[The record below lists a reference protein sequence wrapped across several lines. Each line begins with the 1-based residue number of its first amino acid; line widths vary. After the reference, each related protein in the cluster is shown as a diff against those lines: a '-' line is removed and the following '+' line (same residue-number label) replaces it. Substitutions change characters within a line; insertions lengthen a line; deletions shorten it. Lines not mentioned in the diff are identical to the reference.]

1 MKNKSTPSQ
10 YKHADEPVVIKW
22 KTFKDGR
29 RTPSLYTTTTNK
41 WLKFISIA
49 EYNIAIKLG
58 TPDLGDV
65 K

>member
-10 YKHADEPVVIKW
+10 YTYADESTVIKW

-29 RTPSLYTTTTNK
+29 RTPALYTTTNK